1 MIDKTVSVPI
11 LPASFLHLTA
21 DAANTVEINLA
32 SIFSGLAVFDEVL
45 SGSVGTYGYIEPGE
59 TVSIDSNVSDGAA
72 IRMSTVSVTVTG
84 SPDVIL
90 TGDGWTVSNLV
101 QNGTVT
107 GKVATHSVASIVSA
121 RELLSTLHISS
132 LAAGAFE
139 ASITIGAVGIS
150 GIQYYGSG
158 NVTLLYRDGCTWQVL
173 QSVFPTWNDVDG
185 KTFAQLQ
192 KLKKRD
198 MPEM

>member
-1 MIDKTVSVPI
+1 MIDRTISIPI

-45 SGSVGTYGYIEPGE
+45 SGSVGTYGYIESGE
-59 TVSIDSNVSDGAA
+59 AVSIDENVSDGAA

-101 QNGTVT
+101 QGGTVT
-107 GKVATHSVASIVSA
+107 GKVATHDVATIVSA

-132 LAAGAFE
+132 LAVGAFE
-139 ASITIGAVGIS
+139 AAITISAVGIS
-150 GIQYYGSG
+150 GIQYYGTGS
-158 NVTLLYRDGCTWQVL
+158 VALLYRDGCTWQVL
-173 QSVFPTWNDVDG
+173 QSVTTTWTDVNG
-185 KTFAQLQ
+185 KTFTQLQ
-192 KLKKRD
+192 ELKKQD
-198 MPEM
+198 MPTG